1 MSADMYNQS
10 VFLVAKA
17 AYMYYI
23 QNIPQQ
29 EIAEELKISIT
40 TVSRLL
46 KRAKNEHIVEF
57 VIRDPYVKC
66 LELEKEIKET
76 FGLKE
81 VIIAP
86 TVEGNYGGDIVDPE
100 NIKKLVA
107 LEGARYLQRII
118 KKDDILGI
126 TWGSTIYHM
135 INYLNPAQKVDA
147 TFVTLHGSLTSIGG
161 EEWEVRTLVSRISRA
176 FFGKNYILPTE
187 TLMSSPKTV
196 QLLRQERNVRKV
208 YDMYNK
214 INISIA
220 GIGALYPELNSI
232 LARGDFMT
240 ADELKMLQ
248 SKNVVGDIALHFIDR
263 EGRECDTPLKDRT
276 LSIDFNIYRK
286 IPTKVVI
293 ASDPIKAFAIL
304 SALKGHLIDV
314 LIIDH
319 HLARAILNLK
329 SKTDSEE

>member
-1 MSADMYNQS
+1 MSVDMYNQS

-17 AYMYYI
+17 AYMYYV
-23 QNIPQQ
+23 QSIPQQ
-29 EIAEELKISIT
+29 EIAEELNISIT

-46 KRAKNEHIVEF
+46 KRAKNERIVEF

-66 LELEKEIKET
+66 LELEKAMKEA

-86 TVEGNYGGDIVDPE
+86 AVDGNIGRDVIDPE

-118 KKDDILGI
+118 KKGDILGI

-135 INYLNPAQKVDA
+135 INYLNPSQKVDA
-147 TFVTLHGSLTSIGG
+147 TFVTLHGSLTSVGG
-161 EEWEVRTLVSRISRA
+161 EDWEVRTLVSRISRA

-187 TLMSSPKTV
+187 TLMSSKKTV
-196 QLLRQERNVRKV
+196 ELLRQEPNVQRV
-208 YDMYNK
+208 YNMYDH

-220 GIGALYPELNSI
+220 GIGSLYPTLDSI
-232 LARGDFMT
+232 LAQSHFMT
-240 ADELKMLQ
+240 KDELKMLQ
-248 SKNVVGDIALHFIDR
+248 KENVVGDIALHFINRD
-263 EGRECDTPLKDRT
+263 GRECDTPLKDRT
-276 LSIDFNIYRK
+276 LSIDFDAYKK

-293 ASDPIKAFAIL
+293 ASDPKKAFSIRSAI
-304 SALKGHLIDV
+304 KGGLIDV

-319 HLARAILNLK
+319 HLARAILNP
-329 SKTDSEE
+329 E